1 MLLTDMKL
9 SRTGCTEI
17 RGEIVMYKADF
28 DGAERGRAKE
38 GKPLFA
44 NPRNTAAGTIR
55 QLDPRLVVT
64 RPLHF
69 GPTTCGARPHDASS
83 ADIPTLRLRI

>member
-1 MLLTDMKL
+1 
-9 SRTGCTEI
+9 
-17 RGEIVMYKADF
+17 MYKADF
-28 DGAERGRAKE
+28 AKLNERRAKD

-55 QLDPRLVVT
+55 QLDPQLVAG

-69 GPTTCGARPHDASS
+69 RAYDL
-83 ADIPTLRLRI
+83 LRDNAGNGSPYLRIRL